1 MFPSDKVYN
10 RLTEDPFSNVSG
22 HCRALRA
29 IINLYRQ

>member
-10 RLTEDPFSNVSG
+10 RLTENPFSNVSG

-29 IINLYRQ
+29 TITLHRQ